1 MEEYKKSL
9 YFGVWIH
16 YYQNKEIL
24 NKVKEI
30 IEEKFGN
37 DFEEYNKLEIYDW
50 VSPYI
55 RYIDIE
61 KDKPEETAQKIIDLY
76 NLLKEKITQ

>member
-1 MEEYKKSL
+1 M
-9 YFGVWIH
+9 IH

-30 IEEKFGN
+30 IEEKFGKN
-37 DFEEYNKLEIYDW
+37 FEEYNKLEIYDW

-55 RYIDIE
+55 RYIDTA
-61 KDKPEETAQKIIDLY
+61 EEPKNIGQEIIDLY